1 MLEQVENKNDISSGE
16 VSSVDAGQI
25 AGRYAES
32 HGSRP
37 PSSPQPGGPKL
48 GCKSALSTMPR
59 DLHVA
64 SPDALTC

>member
-1 MLEQVENKNDISSGE
+1 MSDACVLEQVENKNDISSGE

-37 PSSPQPGGPKL
+37 PF
-48 GCKSALSTMPR
+48 STAGWAETR
-59 DLHVA
+59 L
-64 SPDALTC
+64 